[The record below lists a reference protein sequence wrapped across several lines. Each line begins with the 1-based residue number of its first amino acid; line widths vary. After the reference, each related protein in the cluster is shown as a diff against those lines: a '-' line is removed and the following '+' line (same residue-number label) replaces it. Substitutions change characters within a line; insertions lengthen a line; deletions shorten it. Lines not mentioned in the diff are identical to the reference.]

1 MMPQTDNAE
10 AGFTLI
16 EVVCTLAIIG
26 LLAALVLPAIPR
38 GTSQERLA
46 GYAVEVAALLKGDRN
61 AAIHSHAQVATSLDA
76 GRRIV
81 ISGATASIVE
91 IPADVTFQALL
102 ARRCGDRR
110 VGATIEFFPSGES
123 CGGVIAIARQGV
135 GYQIRVNWL
144 TGGVEI
150 VPTSKS

>member
-1 MMPQTDNAE
+1 MMPQTDAE

-16 EVVCTLAIIG
+16 EVVCVLAITG

-61 AAIHSHAQVATSLDA
+61 AAIRSHAQVATSLDA
-76 GRRIV
+76 ERRIV

-91 IPADVTFQALL
+91 IPADVTFEALL
-102 ARRCGDRR
+102 AQRCGDRL
-110 VGATIEFFPSGES
+110 VGATIDFFPGRRISDSRQLAHRRRRSCADPQILRGAES
-123 CGGVIAIARQGV
+123 PA
-135 GYQIRVNWL
+135 L
-144 TGGVEI
+144 
-150 VPTSKS
+150 P